1 MLAEYYSF
9 ILDTCLDHV
18 NSTQSNQV
26 ISDSCTERLKA
37 VIFNIPAPSS
47 VDQVKCLVIH
57 SPSTL
62 LGTPVQLVIKGILHP
77 TNEILSSFTDPQV
90 VHYEFLSSAKHKIRY
105 FEECR

>member
-37 VIFNIPAPSS
+37 VIFNVPAPSS

-62 LGTPVQLVIKGILHP
+62 LGRLHLFNWSLKGY
-77 TNEILSSFTDPQV
+77 FTQQMKFC
-90 VHYEFLSSAKHKIRY
+90 HRLLTLKLFQTLWISIRY
-105 FEECR
+105 F